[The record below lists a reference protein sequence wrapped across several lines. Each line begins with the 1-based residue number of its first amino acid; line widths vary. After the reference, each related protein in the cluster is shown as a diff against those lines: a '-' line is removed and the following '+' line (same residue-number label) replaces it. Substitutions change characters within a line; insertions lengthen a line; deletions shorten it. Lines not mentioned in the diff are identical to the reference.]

1 MRRSNAQRHRRCRR
15 TNEDATP
22 EKFAKDGT
30 NEEKQCA
37 ETPAL
42 PTQPYDVTPEK
53 FAKDGT
59 IEDGTN
65 EDATPE
71 KFAKDGT
78 N

>member
-1 MRRSNAQRHRRCRR
+1 MCPAN
-15 TNEDATP
+15 TFGFLN
-22 EKFAKDGT
+22 G
-30 NEEKQCA
+30 EKQCA

-78 N
+78 NEDGTDEDDTTGTAQYI